1 MPTDTLDDIWVR
13 LLGSADGDMT
23 PDAAR
28 YVLQLD
34 FSRAD
39 HDRIAVLSEAANE
52 GLLTAEEREEL
63 NKYIRVG
70 HQLSLLKS
78 RARTALKGSV
88 AGTVSG
94 G

>member
-34 FSRAD
+34 FAHAD
-39 HDRIAVLSEAANE
+39 RERIAALSEAANE
-52 GLLTAEEREEL
+52 GLLSTQERAEL
-63 NKYIRVG
+63 DKYIRVG

-78 RARTALKGSV
+78 RARSALKGV
-88 AGTVSG
+88 AAGTASDG
-94 G
+94 